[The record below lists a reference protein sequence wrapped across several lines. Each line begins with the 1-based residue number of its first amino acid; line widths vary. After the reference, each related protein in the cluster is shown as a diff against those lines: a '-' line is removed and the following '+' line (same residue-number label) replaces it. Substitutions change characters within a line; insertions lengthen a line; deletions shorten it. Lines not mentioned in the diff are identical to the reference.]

1 MSWIYLKL
9 NNVIRAAFDPSK
21 ESLKSFMD
29 KMKEILEGMDEQ
41 FDYATFFNNRYLEVR
56 YNVYDHEMRV
66 GNYISR
72 AAVILEK
79 ECTDEELIYAAAD
92 AMNEMFADPNEE
104 ASKLK
109 RYRFVF
115 SGDVEAIGHSK
126 GNSSILSAMDKP
138 SLGLFDD
145 DLDAVRRLLRDQEK
159 QLNKLKQTL
168 HALEEAAKNKDKEE

>member
-1 MSWIYLKL
+1 MIYLKL
-9 NNVIRAAFDPSK
+9 DDVIRTAFDPSK
-21 ESLKSFMD
+21 NSLKSFMD
-29 KMKEILEGMDEQ
+29 KMKEILGGMDER

-104 ASKLK
+104 ASELK

-115 SGDVEAIGHSK
+115 SGNVEAIGHSK
-126 GNSSILSAMDKP
+126 GNSSILSAMNKP
-138 SLGLFDD
+138 TLGLFD
-145 DLDAVRRLLRDQEK
+145 DLDAVRRLLQGQEK